1 MNLTFSR
8 STCTSCLEIFAHS
21 GLSTWK
27 GNSSPNIL
35 FDFLWP
41 SSNGFFVC
49 AKIKQVLESILSNLI
64 FTREYILYPFSLL
77 SFMPLYISFKCY
89 KHWNLIV
96 RIGKV
101 VKSSLQRLDWLWI
114 LPNFIFTWFRF
125 SLLKLSIWNEQKIM
139 LNGLAQ

>member
-64 FTREYILYPFSLL
+64 FTREYILYPFLLL
-77 SFMPLYISFKCY
+77 SFA
-89 KHWNLIV
+89 IV
-96 RIGKV
+96 YFFQMLQTLKLNCENRESSKIKVCNGWIG
-101 VKSSLQRLDWLWI
+101 WI